1 LFRAEDFRYYDQSE
15 TAYHLGERRIAK
27 TDCWRLMAVDLAISL
42 DKRADYSVVIVAD
55 VTRTGDLILVHVLR
69 DRIGGTKIVPML
81 QAMNESYRPSYIL
94 VEDVAFQRM
103 VLDQARAEGLAV
115 RGIRPDGDKESRTLP
130 LQVRFEA
137 GQVWFPR
144 QAPWLPILEAELTE
158 FPNSR
163 HDDTV
168 DALAYVAYEAGRR
181 SRQRP
186 EKPEAPVESFEE
198 KMAKAMLAGLR

>member
-1 LFRAEDFRYYDQSE
+1 
-15 TAYHLGERRIAK
+15 
-27 TDCWRLMAVDLAISL
+27 
-42 DKRADYSVVIVAD
+42 
-55 VTRTGDLILVHVLR
+55 
-69 DRIGGTKIVPML
+69 ML